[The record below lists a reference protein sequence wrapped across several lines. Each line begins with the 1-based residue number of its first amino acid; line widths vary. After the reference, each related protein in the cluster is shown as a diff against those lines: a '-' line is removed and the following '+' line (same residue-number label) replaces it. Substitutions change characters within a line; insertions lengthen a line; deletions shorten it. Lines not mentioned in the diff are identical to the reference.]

1 MGWTVVTDF
10 TLLSLSLLVASFL
23 RANVKFLRRFHVPN
37 AITAG
42 FVALGLMYLL
52 GWLLPNLEPNRK
64 VLGNIVYHLL
74 AITFISIGLKKRV
87 KYIDRNS
94 LTTAFNLSLGYAVE
108 GFVGYSLTLIFL
120 FTFMPKI
127 FPTFGM
133 LLEIGFGQS
142 SGQAF
147 ALGKQWESLGFYHGG
162 TVGLTFGAI
171 GFLWACFVGI
181 PLLNWGIKRG
191 YVKNLDKRML
201 THTGFFKS
209 GEKKPVSGYSTT
221 HPDVISSGSFHIAF
235 VGFIYLIDYLFIKGI
250 VHLLGLTSSNFAHQF
265 GNILWAYHA
274 FFATLFALLAG
285 KILDKLNLHHI
296 LDDHILTNISA
307 SSVDFLVTAAIM
319 AIELVVVIE
328 FIIPI
333 AVISIVGGV
342 LTTIFV
348 LYMAKNTYVDHFFE
362 RFISIFGLLTGTVST
377 GLALLRV
384 IDPDYKTPAA
394 SDLVLGSGISLF
406 IGFPLLFVI
415 NIPAL
420 RQNVKAYILTDV
432 AIFGYMV
439 IIIVVMIIIGI
450 FKKENNKI
458 SILNK

>member
-1 MGWTVVTDF
+1 MGWTIVIDF
-10 TLLSLSLLVASFL
+10 ILLSLSLLVASIL
-23 RANVKFLRRFHVPN
+23 RANIGFLKRFHVPN

-52 GWLLPNLEPNRK
+52 DWLIPNLAPDRK

-74 AITFISIGLKKRV
+74 AVTFISIGLKKRV
-87 KYIDRNS
+87 KYIDKNS

-108 GFVGYSLTLIFL
+108 GFIGYSLTLLFL

-142 SGQAF
+142 SGQAY
-147 ALGKQWESLGFYHGG
+147 ALGKQWESLGFVHGG

-181 PLLNWGIKRG
+181 PLLNWGIKKG
-191 YVKNLDKRML
+191 YVKNLDKKIL
-201 THTGFFKS
+201 SHTGFLKPN
-209 GEKKPVSGYSTT
+209 EKKHVSGYSTT
-221 HPDVISSGSFHIAF
+221 HPDVISSGSFHLAF
-235 VGFIYLIDYLFIKGI
+235 VGFIYLVDYLFIKG
-250 VHLLGLTSSNFAHQF
+250 VVYLLGLIGSNFAHQF

-274 FFATLFALLAG
+274 FFATLFALIAG
-285 KILDKLNLHHI
+285 KILDRLNLHYI
-296 LDDHILTNISA
+296 LDEHILTNISA

-319 AIELVVVIE
+319 AIELVVVME
-328 FIIPI
+328 FIVPI
-333 AVISIVGGV
+333 TIISIVGGV
-342 LTTIFV
+342 LTTLFV
-348 LYMAKNTYVDHFFE
+348 LYMAKNTYNDYIFE

-384 IDPDYKTPAA
+384 IDPDYETPAA
-394 SDLVLGSGISLF
+394 SDLVLGSGLSLF

-420 RQNVKAYILTDV
+420 KQNVKAYLLTDA

-439 IIIVVMIIIGI
+439 ITIIVMVILGM
-450 FKKENNKI
+450 FKRR
-458 SILNK
+458 SLNTI

>member
-1 MGWTVVTDF
+1 MGWTIVIYF
-10 TLLSLSLLVASFL
+10 TLLSFSLLIASIL
-23 RANVKFLRRFHVPN
+23 RAKLRFLKRFHVPN

-42 FVALGLMYLL
+42 FVGLGLMYLL
-52 GWLLPNLEPNRK
+52 GWLMPDFMPDRK
-64 VLGNIVYHLL
+64 LLGNIVYHLL
-74 AITFISIGLKKRV
+74 AITFISISLKKRV

-94 LTTAFNLSLGYAVE
+94 LTTAFNLSLGYAIE
-108 GFVGYSLTLIFL
+108 GFIGYSLTLVFL
-120 FTFMPKI
+120 FTFMPEI

-142 SGQAF
+142 SGQAY
-147 ALGKQWESLGFYHGG
+147 ALGRQWESLGFANGG

-191 YVKNLDKRML
+191 YVKDLDKNIL
-201 THTGFFKS
+201 SHSGFLKVN
-209 GEKKPVSGYSTT
+209 EKKLASGYSTT

-235 VGFIYLIDYLFIKGI
+235 VGFIYLIDYLFINGI
-250 VHLLGLTSSNFAHQF
+250 IYLFGLSGSNFMHQF

-285 KILDKLNLHHI
+285 KILDQLNLHHI
-296 LDDHILTNISA
+296 LDDGILTNISA

-319 AIELVVVIE
+319 AIELVVVAE
-328 FIIPI
+328 FIVPI
-333 AVISIVGGV
+333 TIISVTGGV
-342 LTTIFV
+342 AVTLFV
-348 LYMAKNTYVDHFFE
+348 LFMAKYTYSDHFFE
-362 RFISIFGLLTGTVST
+362 RAISIFGLLTGTVST

-394 SDLVLGSGISLF
+394 SDLVVGSGISLF

-420 RQNVKAYILTDV
+420 KQTVKAYFLTDI
-432 AIFGYMV
+432 AIFGYV
-439 IIIVVMIIIGI
+439 VIVVIAMLLLGM
-450 FKKENNKI
+450 FKKSKEEI
-458 SILNK
+458 